1 MQVPAQKEAQNKE
14 TGRIVLFPTRSSLGK
29 GKQRQKGAGKTD
41 SDQAAVADL
50 RKYERS
56 AEPDDYRRRMVIN
69 IVAFAFI
76 VVLTLAGIW
85 LADQLA
91 RLNKQQDCVLS
102 GRRNCVEL
110 DMQIRGH

>member
-1 MQVPAQKEAQNKE
+1 MQVPAQKEAQNNE
-14 TGRIVLFPTRSSLGK
+14 TGRVVLFPTRSSLGK
-29 GKQRQKGAGKTD
+29 GGPRQKGAGKTD
-41 SDQAAVADL
+41 LDQAAVADL
-50 RKYERS
+50 QKYERS

-110 DMQIRGH
+110 DMQTRGH

>member
-1 MQVPAQKEAQNKE
+1 MTVPAHKEAQDKE
-14 TGRIVLFPTRSSLGK
+14 MGRIVLFPSRSSLAK
-29 GKQRQKGAGKTD
+29 GEARQKGAGKTD
-41 SDQAAVADL
+41 RDQAAVADL
-50 RKYERS
+50 QKYERS

-91 RLNKQQDCVLS
+91 LLRKQQDCVLT

-110 DMQIRGH
+110 DMHTRGH